1 MLKSIKFIHVFI
13 SNFQVLFPLFKEHHQ
28 EIEQQASIIQVTLKD
43 KLEKFISGQER
54 KW

>member
-1 MLKSIKFIHVFI
+1 MHVISI
-13 SNFQVLFPLFKEHHQ
+13 SQVLFPLFKDHHQ